1 MGGVLYELLTGEQPF
16 RSETVPEKVA
26 LVLTNTPDFDRV
38 PPKLR
43 RLLESSLERLRL
55 RHIGDVSR
63 LLDAGL
69 PARPEGGFQAPW
81 VLLGSS
87 EYRER
92 ASNRRSEVCEL
103 TSISLSV
110 PGLKACC

>member
-1 MGGVLYELLTGEQPF
+1 MGGVSYELLTGEELF

-43 RLLESSLERLRL
+43 RLLESCLERIRSSGFDTSATY
-55 RHIGDVSR
+55 RVCST
-63 LLDAGL
+63 
-69 PARPEGGFQAPW
+69 PVGFQAPR
-81 VLLGSS
+81 VPLGSS

-92 ASNRRSEVCEL
+92 RSNRRSEACEL

-110 PGLKACC
+110 PGLRGCC